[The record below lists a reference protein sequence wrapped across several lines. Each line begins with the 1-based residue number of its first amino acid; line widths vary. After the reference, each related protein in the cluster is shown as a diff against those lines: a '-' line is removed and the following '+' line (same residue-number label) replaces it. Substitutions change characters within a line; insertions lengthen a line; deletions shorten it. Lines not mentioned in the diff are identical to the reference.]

1 MQLILSFEEV
11 AGATDEE
18 SAFVLKR
25 ITSRFL
31 SRMQDRNDRPR
42 EDFPVYWWA
51 GPKAHVALG
60 MTYSIAMLGH

>member
-1 MQLILSFEEV
+1 
-11 AGATDEE
+11 
-18 SAFVLKR
+18 
-25 ITSRFL
+25 
-31 SRMQDRNDRPR
+31 MQDRNDRPR

>member
-1 MQLILSFEEV
+1 M
-11 AGATDEE
+11 
-18 SAFVLKR
+18 R
-25 ITSRFL
+25 SRFL

>member
-1 MQLILSFEEV
+1 MSLLCLVCFQYLARVQLILSFEEV

-31 SRMQDRNDRPR
+31 SRMQDRNGSWGFSSVLVVERP
-42 EDFPVYWWA
+42 
-51 GPKAHVALG
+51 
-60 MTYSIAMLGH
+60 